1 MVQQQEQKLNELTVL
16 HVLYLCCHCFGVSWF
31 IAVHIK
37 IHRNRDKSFNR
48 EKKETHCNIP
58 VIIIKAKVK
67 LISSVLNSNRLLQI
81 IILPV
86 QSAHTIKPGCE
97 LSDLYFV
104 NLSLK
109 LIPLFT
115 GVQERSFY
123 IACMVKFSRTMIF
136 SWIVRLWY
144 KNDKKQN
151 YKIRY
156 HFYFFLNTWIKYCM

>member
-1 MVQQQEQKLNELTVL
+1 MHWNKVSIGATTRAKIEWTDYL
-16 HVLYLCCHCFGVSWF
+16 HVLYLCCHCFGISWF

-37 IHRNRDKSFNR
+37 IHRNRDKSFKW

-67 LISSVLNSNRLLQI
+67 LISSVLNSNRLLYV

-86 QSAHTIKPGCE
+86 QLAHTIKPGCE

-109 LIPLFT
+109 LVPLFT
-115 GVQERSFY
+115 GMQERSFY
-123 IACMVKFSRTMIF
+123 IACMVKFSRTMI
-136 SWIVRLWY
+136 VRLLIQKWQ
-144 KNDKKQN
+144 KTKLQN
-151 YKIRY
+151 
-156 HFYFFLNTWIKYCM
+156 